1 MIDDPKPS
9 KGIYDFAEQIKE
21 ISVRKHFDKEKP
33 MTKTLARKDFLFCEP
48 PEVILQ
54 SKQYTSLKKFVTVCN
69 IYRC

>member
-9 KGIYDFAEQIKE
+9 KGIYDFVEQIKE

-54 SKQYTSLKKFVTVCN
+54 SKK
-69 IYRC
+69 